1 MSGSTRG
8 GGAAGAGVA
17 GRVGRPP
24 GGSDD
29 ETTAGSLRDRLAS
42 PATVGVTAATLAYL
56 SVFYHVTDVVGGVV
70 PLAFEVA
77 VAVGLGLVGAVTLR
91 ERTGLAV
98 TLVGF
103 AAALGAYVLSVPESQ
118 RALFTV
124 GRLARDL
131 LALAS
136 GLSVLRLVNAG
147 TWALS
152 LAPVPTFVVAYLAGR
167 GRHVWAATVA
177 AGTTGFFVLT
187 GDAGP
192 AATLAGVVGVT
203 LAVGLAELAAGG
215 RRGLAGQWDTVVVI
229 VTAMVLVTSV
239 VTVVPGSAQS
249 PIVPGGGAPSVESS
263 LVSND
268 QRVSVLGS
276 ISLSPAVRFTVE
288 SDRPAYWRVGA
299 YDRYTGGGWV
309 RTGES
314 SPYRQAVDGPPG
326 ESDRIEQTYTV
337 RTEFDA
343 VPAAYKPVRIRGETR
358 QITQVTSNGGFAP
371 ATTLAEN
378 ESYTVVSQRPSA
390 TTGELRRTGVDYPDG
405 IQSRYTQLPGST
417 PDRVR
422 DRTQQVLQQADASTP
437 YDAAVAVERYLESTK
452 EYSLDV
458 PNPGGNI
465 ADSFLFEMEAGYCT
479 YYATTMV
486 TMLRSQGI
494 PARFV
499 TGYTTGQ
506 RVGPEEYVVRGLDS
520 HAWVEVY
527 FPDVG
532 WVRFDPTPAAD
543 RTDTE
548 RATVAEAREAG
559 EPNVDTAGSSEGVY
573 TTPAPTFDE
582 GAEVGGANGTDP
594 DRAGQLASPGRAV
607 TGGTVTGN
615 PFGTARPTDGGNA
628 TTGGGDGGDGGGGL
642 PSGRETV
649 LGVAALLGAVAGARR
664 AGLTARGYRLLW
676 TVYQPSTTDTTA
688 ATERAYRRLEATAT
702 RRYRGRRPGETPRQY
717 VDNVVRRGLD
727 DDARSVARA
736 YELAHY
742 GPGVD
747 EGTAEEAVAT
757 VDRIVRAG
765 LPVVRRLQ

>member
-1 MSGSTRG
+1 MSGTTRG
-8 GGAAGAGVA
+8 GGAGASVG
-17 GRVGRPP
+17 GRIGKPP
-24 GGSDD
+24 GADD
-29 ETTAGSLRDRLAS
+29 GASVGSLRERLS
-42 PATVGVTAATLAYL
+42 TPATAGVVAATLAYL

-70 PLAFEVA
+70 PLGFEIA
-77 VAVGLGLVGAVTLR
+77 VAVGLGLAGAVTLR
-91 ERTGLAV
+91 ERTALAV
-98 TLVGF
+98 ALVGF

-147 TWALS
+147 AWALS
-152 LAPVPTFVVAYLAGR
+152 LAPVPTFVVAYLTGR
-167 GRHVWAATVA
+167 GRHVWAATLA
-177 AGTTGFFVLT
+177 AAATGFFVLT
-187 GDAGP
+187 GDAGLG
-192 AATLAGVVGVT
+192 ATLAGAVGLT
-203 LAVGLAELAAGG
+203 AAVGLAGLAAGG

-229 VTAMVLVTSV
+229 VTAMVVVTSL

-268 QRVSVLGS
+268 QRVAVLGS
-276 ISLSPAVRFTVE
+276 ISLSPSVRFTVE
-288 SDRPAYWRVGA
+288 SNRPAYWRVGA

-314 SPYRQAVDGPPG
+314 SPYRGAVEGPPG
-326 ESDRIEQTYTV
+326 ESVRVEQTYTV
-337 RTEFDA
+337 RTKFDA

-358 QITQVTSNGGFAP
+358 QIAQVTSNGGFAP

-378 ESYTVVSQRPSA
+378 ESYTVISRQPSA
-390 TTGELRRTGVDYPDG
+390 TTAELRRTGVDYPAG

-452 EYSLDV
+452 EYSLNV
-458 PNPGGNI
+458 PNPDGSI
-465 ADSFLFEMEAGYCT
+465 ADSFLFEMESGYCT

-506 RVGPEEYVVRGLDS
+506 RVGPDEYVVRGLDS

-532 WVRFDPTPAAD
+532 WVRFDPTPAAE
-543 RTDTE
+543 RTDAE
-548 RATVAEAREAG
+548 RSTVAEAREAG
-559 EPNVDTAGSSEGVY
+559 ASNVDTAGSADGVY
-573 TTPAPTFDE
+573 TTPAPTFEETADI
-582 GAEVGGANGTDP
+582 GGANGTDP
-594 DRAGQLASPGRAV
+594 NQVGAIASPGRAV
-607 TGGTVTGN
+607 DNGTLADN
-615 PFGTARPTDGGNA
+615 PFGTAPGGGGGNA
-628 TTGGGDGGDGGGGL
+628 TTGGSGDGAGDGGGGL
-642 PSGRETV
+642 PSRRETV
-649 LGVAALLGAVAGARR
+649 LGVTALAGVVAGARR
-664 AGLTARGYRLLW
+664 LGLTARGYRLLW
-676 TVYQPSTTDTTA
+676 TAYQPSGDDPTA
-688 ATERAYRRLEATAT
+688 AAERAYRRLEATAT
-702 RRYRGRRPGETPRQY
+702 RRYRERRPGETPRQY

-727 DDARSVARA
+727 EDAQAVARA

-747 EGTAEEAVAT
+747 ETTAAETVAT
-757 VDRIVRAG
+757 VDRIVRDG
-765 LPVVRRLQ
+765 LPVIRRLR